1 MASPG
6 SHALEVDSNVSV
18 SQGLSREG
26 TVRDQET
33 TAHIEAEVLPAHTT
47 SGGESLPGGESLIW
61 VLPELCHEPDH
72 DPDVTPGE
80 PKDAVQSPEACLV
93 SSVPG
98 YSESQPWH

>member
-1 MASPG
+1 MIGQSWITCSGVG
-6 SHALEVDSNVSV
+6 SDVSV

-33 TAHIEAEVLPAHTT
+33 TAHIEAKVLPARSTR
-47 SGGESLPGGESLIW
+47 GGESLIW
-61 VLPELCHEPDH
+61 DLPELCHEPDH

-80 PKDAVQSPEACLV
+80 PKDAVQGPEACLV

-98 YSESQPWH
+98 YSEGQPWH